1 MIERHLPNV
10 LTYFKHRITNA
21 GSEAINSVIQMLK
34 KRAFGYRSFPNFRA
48 AVLFHCGGLPRSE
61 WCTPPRGGLRVA
73 MAARSASRARK
84 RSFVAPVAHP
94 PTLRDAR

>member
-34 KRAFGYRSFPNFRA
+34 KRAFGYRSFPNFRT
-48 AVLFHCGGLPRSE
+48 AVLFHCGGLSLYPS
-61 WCTPPRGGLRVA
+61 
-73 MAARSASRARK
+73 
-84 RSFVAPVAHP
+84 HP
-94 PTLRDAR
+94 KPG